1 MFAYRG
7 WGAKQK
13 GERQKVEGG
22 EGQVANLAKYSE
34 RGMEGGYD
42 TAWWNGKLLSVPM
55 FKAVVRRSTAVGC
68 CHKRRLKFPPPL
80 KIRWSRDPSPSLSLS
95 PLCGAK

>member
-22 EGQVANLAKYSE
+22 EGQVANLAAYSA
-34 RGMEGGYD
+34 RGMEGCN
-42 TAWWNGKLLSVPM
+42 A
-55 FKAVVRRSTAVGC
+55 TAVE
-68 CHKRRLKFPPPL
+68 
-80 KIRWSRDPSPSLSLS
+80 
-95 PLCGAK
+95 